1 MKLFKF
7 ILIVYSI
14 IFAEQNSK
22 IYYDIEGNE
31 IIYVDQKWKYIVFP
45 DNDCSIPYDKFVTY
59 IKENTNI
66 DFLNEVEA
74 YKYGIY
80 KMPHMK
86 VCPPVDYKPNIYPKN
101 AEYQIKSNWD
111 SLKVGMKQK
120 KVREWFNFNPSITY
134 KKNKIRYWQYY
145 DFGILEFNTKG
156 RLLKWEFTGSND
168 QSVFPSSKKENEY
181 LVDQKNNKI
190 QTVLIKIK
198 DQTKVY
204 YSSLKNKILKI
215 FNRK

>member
-1 MKLFKF
+1 MSVFKLF
-7 ILIVYSI
+7 LIAGSF

-22 IYYDIEGNE
+22 IYYDIQGNE
-31 IIYVDQKWKYIVFP
+31 IIYAEQEWKYIVFP

-74 YKYGIY
+74 YKYGLY

-86 VCPPVDYKPNIYPKN
+86 VCPPIDYNPIIYPKN

-120 KVREWFNFNPSITY
+120 KVIEWFKFNPSISY
-134 KKNKIRYWQYY
+134 KKNNIRYWEYY
-145 DFGILEFNTKG
+145 DFGILEFNNKG
-156 RLLKWEFTGSND
+156 RLLNWEFTGSND
-168 QSVFPSSKKENEY
+168 QSIFPPSKKENLY
-181 LVDQKNNKI
+181 SVDQKKNKI
-190 QTVLIKIK
+190 QTVIVKIK
-198 DQTKVY
+198 DQSKVY
-204 YSSLKNKILKI
+204 YKSLKNKILKF